1 LKINIGKKYFAC
13 DRKTKGKKNILHCTA
28 KRVKIEKIE
37 KPPFSRNAELS
48 GFGKDR
54 SILEILS
61 KFKSKKLLYMG
72 HIIFAQI

>member
-1 LKINIGKKYFAC
+1 VTEKQK
-13 DRKTKGKKNILHCTA
+13 KKNILHCTA

-54 SILEILS
+54 RIPEILS
-61 KFKSKKLLYMG
+61 KSIKLLYMG
-72 HIIFAQI
+72 QIAQI